1 MRAIPTLVLA
11 PGLVLADQS
20 VAYAFVPWGCAH
32 QHSLGL
38 NAVHAIFLALTLLL
52 SVRSWRDLR
61 AASLAAG
68 GVGEEGWPG
77 DRRMIA
83 RLGLLLG
90 LLSALVIFAMWVPHW
105 ALSPC
110 FSG

>member
-11 PGLVLADQS
+11 PALALADQS
-20 VAYAFVPWGCAH
+20 VAYAFVPWGCSH
-32 QHSLGL
+32 QHGL
-38 NAVHAIFLALTLLL
+38 WIDAVHATFLAVTLLL

-61 AASLAAG
+61 AASLAASG
-68 GVGEEGWPG
+68 AGEEGWPG

-90 LLSALVIFAMWVPHW
+90 LLSSLAIFAMWVPHW

>member
-1 MRAIPTLVLA
+1 MPSSTGRRGSSMRAIPTLVLA

-32 QHSLGL
+32 QHGLGI
-38 NAVHAIFLALTLLL
+38 NAVHAVFLVLTLLL
-52 SVRSWRDLR
+52 ALRSWRDLR

-77 DRRMIA
+77 ARRMIA

-90 LLSALVIFAMWVPHW
+90 LRPALLLV
-105 ALSPC
+105 
-110 FSG
+110 

>member
-1 MRAIPTLVLA
+1 MRAIPTVVLA
-11 PGLVLADQS
+11 PALVLADQS
-20 VAYAFVPWGCAH
+20 VAYAFVPWGCSH
-32 QHSLGL
+32 QHGLGIGF
-38 NAVHAIFLALTLLL
+38 VHAIFLLATLLL
-52 SVRSWRDLR
+52 SLRSWRDLR
-61 AASLAAG
+61 AASLVARGAS
-68 GVGEEGWPG
+68 EEGWPG

-90 LLSALVIFAMWVPHW
+90 LLSSLVIFAMWVPHW